1 VRRTLFTL
9 AGLLAASASAQD
21 PADLLTL
28 NCLVGYEN
36 DHHPRVC
43 AIVDPPMKDKVV
55 AARKAW
61 EARNAAHLSELN
73 KACEA
78 RLKRAYGSDRA
89 KIGQAKQAAREWRA
103 AYIDQELQRPD
114 RHTIV
119 NCFAYAT
126 DFAAGGSRIDIQQ
139 WLIDETRDSPARRV
153 ELPGRR

>member
-1 VRRTLFTL
+1 MIRTLSAML
-9 AGLLAASASAQD
+9 GLCAVSASAQD
-21 PADLLTL
+21 PADVLTL

-43 AIVDPPMKDKVV
+43 AIVDPRMKDKVV

-61 EARNAAHLSELN
+61 EARNAANLSELN

-78 RLKRAYGSDRA
+78 RLKRAYGNDRA
-89 KIGQAKQAAREWRA
+89 KIGQAKQAAQQWQA

-139 WLIDETRDSPARRV
+139 WLIDETRASAARPV
-153 ELPGRR
+153 ELPDRR

>member
-1 VRRTLFTL
+1 MTRTLFTL

-43 AIVDPPMKDKVV
+43 AIVDPPMKDKVA

-61 EARNAAHLSELN
+61 EARNATKLGELS
-73 KACEA
+73 KACDA
-78 RLKRAYGSDRA
+78 RLVRAYGNDRGKIDEA
-89 KIGQAKQAAREWRA
+89 KRAAREWQA
-103 AYIDQELQRPD
+103 AYVDDELQRPD
-114 RHTIV
+114 RHNVV

-126 DFAAGGSRIDIQQ
+126 DFAAGGGRIDIQQ
-139 WLIDETRDSPARRV
+139 WLIDETRNAPASAVNLPSRR
-153 ELPGRR
+153 